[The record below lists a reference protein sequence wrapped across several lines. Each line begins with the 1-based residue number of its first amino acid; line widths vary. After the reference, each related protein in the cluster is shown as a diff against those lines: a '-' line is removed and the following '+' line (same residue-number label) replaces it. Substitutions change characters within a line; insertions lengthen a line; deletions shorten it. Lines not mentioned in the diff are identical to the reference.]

1 MRADGRWRVGILDRW
16 IPHPGPKA
24 WWEAGVIWG
33 PDPKD
38 RAVLRFDPQAIV
50 ELAPPAGPP
59 GRDAEEIGAPQP
71 GTHTTPAPWLP
82 VWVAADGG
90 WHLARLLAWHQPSD
104 GSSWT
109 VTVRASLDGSAPV
122 RHLVF
127 DPATIEPVRNQP
139 PQ

>member
-1 MRADGRWRVGILDRW
+1 M
-16 IPHPGPKA
+16 
-24 WWEAGVIWG
+24 
-33 PDPKD
+33 
-38 RAVLRFDPQAIV
+38 LRFAPRTIV

-59 GRDAEEIGAPQP
+59 GRDAEEVEALKPGAF
-71 GTHTTPAPWLP
+71 HTTPAPWLP

-104 GSSWT
+104 ASSWT
-109 VTVRASLDGSAPV
+109 VTVRASLDVSAPV

-127 DPATIEPVRNQP
+127 DPAAIEPVRNQP